1 MFEKSE
7 TPLGNKKKKKNL
19 GKQQYIQRNYA
30 NKQGERRTTIVGK
43 KVATK
48 KKKLLIFL
56 YSKKKTKNTNVKKRG
71 KTKNL

>member
-7 TPLGNKKKKKNL
+7 TPLGNKKKIL

-48 KKKLLIFL
+48 KKEKIVNFF
-56 YSKKKTKNTNVKKRG
+56 V
-71 KTKNL
+71 